1 VADFSARIIPPGKAA
16 LITLI
21 FDAGFHDVRGQVVKR
36 GIVIENND
44 RKSSKAEIW
53 VRAAVARS

>member
-1 VADFSARIIPPGKAA
+1 MDVSGKAA
-16 LITLI
+16 LIKLI

-36 GIVIENND
+36 GIIIENND
-44 RKSSKAEIW
+44 RKASRAEIW